1 MKFIK
6 NRYPLPESILVIATC
21 LYLIATFTACNPKG
35 NNNTAEGKLKI
46 VTTTGM
52 IKDAVQNI
60 VQDKA
65 DVAALMGAGVDPHL
79 YKASQNDLNLLSN
92 ADMVFYNGLFLEGKM
107 EDILEKLARQKPV
120 FAVSAGIDNAL
131 FLTLTGKTA
140 TDDKHAYDP
149 HIWFDVSLWAKAV
162 TQISKHLQEKDP
174 ENAAFYR
181 ANEAAYLQQ
190 LASLH
195 EEVKQQIAGIPKEQ
209 RLLITSHDAFNYFGR
224 AYNIEVKGLQGIST
238 VIEFGLKDITD
249 MVELISSRKVKAVFV
264 ESSVPAKPLEAVVAG
279 CNERGHRVSIGG
291 TLFSDAMGQ
300 DGTPEGTYI
309 GMVKANVHN
318 IVQALK

>member
-1 MKFIK
+1 MKLIY
-6 NRYPLPESILVIATC
+6 NRYALPAAILLFTAC
-21 LYLIATFTACNPKG
+21 LCLLAVFSACNPKADKG
-35 NNNTAEGKLKI
+35 TTVGKPKI

-60 VQDKA
+60 VKDKA
-65 DVAALMGAGVDPHL
+65 EVASLMGAGVDPHL
-79 YKASQNDLNLLSN
+79 YKATQNDLNLLSN

-120 FAVSAGIDNAL
+120 FAVSDGIDNAL
-131 FLTLTGKTA
+131 FLPLSGKTA
-140 TDDKHAYDP
+140 TDGKHAYDP

-162 TQISKHLQEKDP
+162 AQISKHMQEKDP
-174 ENAAFYR
+174 ENADFYR
-181 ANEAAYLQQ
+181 ANETTYLQQ
-190 LASLH
+190 LAALH
-195 EEVKQQIAGIPKEQ
+195 EDVKQQIATIPKEQ

-224 AYNIEVKGLQGIST
+224 AYDIEVKGLQGIST

-264 ESSVPAKPLEAVVAG
+264 ESSVPPKPLEAVVAG
-279 CNERGHRVSIGG
+279 CNERGHRISIGG

-300 DGTPEGTYI
+300 DGTPEGTYT
-309 GMVKANVHN
+309 GMVQANVRT